1 MGGHD
6 ELSGPDLS
14 VGIDA
19 GSLQPGGKLLGHAK
33 DEAVLLAR
41 VGDELVAVGAS
52 CTHYGGPLAD
62 GVIDGDTVRCP
73 WHHACFSLRTGEA
86 LRAPAL
92 NPVACWKVERRGEKV
107 AVTDKVERDP
117 LAPTYPARI
126 DRAASPRD
134 VVIIGAGAAGSAAA
148 EMLRRCGYDGRITVV
163 DDDSGAPYDR
173 PNLSKDYL
181 AGTAPEEGIPLR
193 ADGFYEKHDVK
204 LIHERVARL
213 DPAAKAITLAGQRSI
228 SYDALLV
235 ATGAEP
241 VRLKLAGDGQSH
253 VHYLRSLTD
262 SRAIADAAKQA
273 RRAVVIGGSFIG
285 LEVAASLRARN
296 LDVHVVAPEKLPLG
310 RVLGEHLGSFIRAF
324 HEEHGVVFHL
334 GHTPQRIERDS
345 VVLDDGSRLE
355 ADLVVIGVGV
365 RPRLELA
372 EQAGLAI
379 DKGTD
384 QLGLFALTMRH
395 PIVMMFV
402 SPFRVELTRTIERG
416 SSNRDAV
423 SRPSRSHGRRVAQTS
438 SRTVVV
444 SFVVI
449 VPARNLLL
457 PRREAASRLGAAFRL
472 VKPAFALQHT
482 GGALCIRHVPFAR
495 HVEHASETSRPPRWQ
510 PQCSPRRSPCTA
522 RSNRCARR
530 RKFHSASWR
539 RRSVKRRRRSKQA
552 PSRRK
557 TS

>member
-41 VGDELVAVGAS
+41 VGDELVAVGAR

-117 LAPTYPARI
+117 LAPTYPAQI
-126 DRAASPRD
+126 DRAAWPRD

-181 AGTAPEEGIPLR
+181 AGTAPEEWIPLR
-193 ADGFYEKHDVK
+193 ADGFYEQHGVT
-204 LIHERVARL
+204 LVRERVARL
-213 DPAAKAITLAGQRSI
+213 DPTAKAITLAGQRSI

-241 VRLKLAGDGQSH
+241 VRLELAGDGQSH

-296 LDVHVVAPEKLPLG
+296 LDVHVVAPEKVPLG
-310 RVLGEHLGSFIRAF
+310 RVLGEHLGSFIRAL

-334 GHTPQRIERDS
+334 GHTPLRIERDA
-345 VVLDDGSRLE
+345 VVLDDGSRLG
-355 ADLVVIGVGV
+355 ADLVVVGVGV

-379 DKGTD
+379 DKGIAVNEY
-384 QLGLFALTMRH
+384 LEASVPRIFAAGDIARWPDPH
-395 PIVMMFV
+395 SGERI
-402 SPFRVELTRTIERG
+402 RVEHWVVAQRQGQTAARNILGARERFDQAPFFWSAHYDVSINYVGHAEQWDRVDVDGDAAEHDVAVRFTREGKLLALATLFRDEESLRGEIEMERG
-416 SSNRDAV
+416 
-423 SRPSRSHGRRVAQTS
+423 
-438 SRTVVV
+438 
-444 SFVVI
+444 
-449 VPARNLLL
+449 
-457 PRREAASRLGAAFRL
+457 
-472 VKPAFALQHT
+472 
-482 GGALCIRHVPFAR
+482 
-495 HVEHASETSRPPRWQ
+495 
-510 PQCSPRRSPCTA
+510 
-522 RSNRCARR
+522 
-530 RKFHSASWR
+530 
-539 RRSVKRRRRSKQA
+539 
-552 PSRRK
+552 
-557 TS
+557 